1 VRLMACSNLY
11 IYGITVM
18 KVVVAMSGGVDSS
31 VAAALLK
38 KEGFEV
44 IGVTLTLF
52 APEKGGI
59 ACCGAA
65 EAGAKARAVCDA
77 LGVRHY
83 LKNAADIFRKNVI
96 DVFVKS
102 YLAGATPNPCVD
114 CNRSVKFSYLFD
126 LAKVFGAGCLATG
139 HYARIEKDPDGSAS
153 PGEGFAG
160 SGFRL
165 LRASDPLKDQS
176 YFLYCLKKEQLPRIL
191 FPLGGLAKKEVRRIA
206 RELGLPAAEEK
217 ESHDICFVGKGSYD
231 GYLKRSGVKPRP
243 GWIVDAAGA
252 KLGRHEGFFNY
263 TIGQRRGLGV
273 YGGERLYVTALRP
286 EANEVVLGSLSD
298 ARFSKLEVSGMNW
311 LAKKPVPG
319 ERVEAQIRY
328 RHKPASC
335 LVVSSDGTGFSGIFD
350 EPQFAPAKGQSVVFY
365 EGDRVLGG
373 GTISAVSKS
382 QQ

>member
-1 VRLMACSNLY
+1 
-11 IYGITVM
+11 M
-18 KVVVAMSGGVDSS
+18 KVIVAMSGGVDSS

-44 IGVTLTLF
+44 IGVTLSLF
-52 APEKGGI
+52 VPEKGGI

-83 LKNAADIFRKNVI
+83 LKNAAGIFRKNVI
-96 DVFVKS
+96 EVFIKS

-114 CNRSVKFSYLFD
+114 CNRTVKFSYLFD
-126 LAKVFGAGCLATG
+126 LAKVFGAECLATG
-139 HYARIEKDPDGSAS
+139 HYARIEECPDGSAS

-160 SGFRL
+160 TGFRL
-165 LRASDPLKDQS
+165 LRGVDPLKDQS
-176 YFLYCLKKEQLPRIL
+176 YFLYCLKKEQLPRVL

-217 ESHDICFVGKGSYD
+217 ESHDICFVGKGNYD
-231 GYLKRSGVKPRP
+231 GYLKHSGGVKPRP
-243 GWIVDAAGA
+243 GRIVDAEGG

-286 EANEVVLGSLSD
+286 EANEVVLGKLSD
-298 ARFSKLEVSGMNW
+298 ACFSKLEVSGLNW
-311 LAKKPVPG
+311 LAKKPAAG

-335 LVVSSDGTGFSGIFD
+335 LVVSSEGTDFYGVFD

-365 EGDRVLGG
+365 KGDMVLGG
-373 GTISAVSKS
+373 GTISAVTK
-382 QQ
+382 